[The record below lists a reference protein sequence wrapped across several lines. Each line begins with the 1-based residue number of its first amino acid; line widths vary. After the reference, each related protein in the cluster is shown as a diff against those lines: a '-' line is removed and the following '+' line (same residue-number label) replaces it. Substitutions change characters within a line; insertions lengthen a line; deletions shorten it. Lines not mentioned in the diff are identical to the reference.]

1 MRADRRHRAVVGQ
14 WQGEVKRVRD
24 LTANEVAFWQHL
36 SVTRPELRSPFFS
49 FEFTQAVAESGA
61 RARVCLLYENQ
72 TLAGFFPFQFA
83 DGFAQSMAAGERIG
97 GNLND
102 FFGVVIDPS
111 RYGPIGPQDLLQC
124 TGLASVDVSH
134 LEETQPGLGLGGGL
148 PAQGVRIRFENGLQR
163 YWESVKSRHRSA
175 HDTLRNRERKI
186 EREFRRVHFVF
197 AHEESSELLK
207 LVVAEKRKQ
216 YQRSDAGDGFAE
228 PWKLRCLDRIS
239 RYREGRCVPVLSAL
253 YFDGEWAALHF
264 GIRAGNVLHYWFP
277 VYNSHF
283 SGLSPGLILLAKMIR
298 ESADRSIGEIDL
310 GEGLSRYK
318 ELFATEFYPVY
329 RDAWYCTNL
338 RGLAYRGCLSLSWRV
353 QSVLQRWQRKF
364 SGA

>member
-1 MRADRRHRAVVGQ
+1 MRADRRHRAKVGQ
-14 WQGEVKRVRD
+14 WRGEVKLVRD
-24 LTANEVAFWQHL
+24 LEANEVALWQHL
-36 SVTRPELRSPFFS
+36 SITRPELRSPFFS
-49 FEFTQAVAESGA
+49 FEFTQAVAEAGA
-61 RARVCLLYENQ
+61 RARVCLLYENG

-111 RYGPIGPQDLLQC
+111 QHGPIGAQDLLRC

-134 LEETQPGLGLGGGL
+134 LEESQPSLGLRGSV
-148 PAQGVRIRFENGLQR
+148 PTQGARIKFENGLQR
-163 YWESVKSRHRSA
+163 YWEGVKSGHRSA

-186 EREFRRVHFVF
+186 EREFRQVKFVF
-197 AHEESSELLK
+197 SHEEPIEALK
-207 LVVAEKRKQ
+207 FVVAEKRKQ
-216 YQRSDAGDGFAE
+216 YQRSDASDGFAE

-239 RYREGRCVPVLSAL
+239 RYCEGRCVPVASAL

-277 VYNSHF
+277 VYNPRF
-283 SGLSPGLILLAKMIR
+283 SGLSPGLILLAKIIR
-298 ESADRSIGEIDL
+298 ESPDHSIGEIDL

-318 ELFATEFYPVY
+318 ELFATESYPVY
-329 RDAWYCTNL
+329 RDVWYCANL
-338 RGLAYRGCLSLSWRV
+338 RGLAYRGYLSLSWRV
-353 QSVLQRWQRKF
+353 QSVLQHWQRKF
-364 SGA
+364 SGP